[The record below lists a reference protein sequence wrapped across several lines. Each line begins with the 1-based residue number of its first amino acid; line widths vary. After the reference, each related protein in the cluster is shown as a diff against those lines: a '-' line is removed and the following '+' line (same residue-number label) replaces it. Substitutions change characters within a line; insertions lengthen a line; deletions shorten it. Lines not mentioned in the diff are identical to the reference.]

1 MQSARSESPRGR
13 RVRITIF
20 AIAIVAA
27 LLPPLAE
34 AAAGPVS
41 TLERVR
47 YTGKL
52 TLGYRADARPFSYRD
67 ESGNPAGYSVAL
79 CSRIAEEVKA
89 ELGLS
94 ALAVDWVAVTQ
105 EDRFRAVE
113 QGRIDLLCGT
123 EGATLTRRK
132 TVGFSIPIFPAGI
145 GAILRADAPA
155 GLQDVLMG
163 RHDTRPRW
171 RASPAEILE
180 RQTFSVV
187 AGTTTERWLAGRLD
201 GFKLAVKV
209 VPEENYDAG
218 IRSVLDRRTNVF
230 FAERAILLEAAK
242 RSGSAGELM
251 VLERRFT
258 YEPLALAL
266 ARGDEDFRLLVDR
279 TLSHLF
285 GSKEFS
291 DLYAKW
297 FGSPNED
304 ALRFFQLVA
313 LPQ

>member
-1 MQSARSESPRGR
+1 MQSARSESSQGR
-13 RVRITIF
+13 RVGIAVV

-27 LLPPLAE
+27 LLPPLAQ
-34 AAAGPVS
+34 AAPGPAS

-47 YTGKL
+47 QTGKL
-52 TLGYRADARPFSYRD
+52 VLGYRGDARPFSYRD

-89 ELGLS
+89 ELGLPT
-94 ALAVDWVAVTQ
+94 LIVEWVPVTQ

-123 EGATLTRRK
+123 EDATLTRRK
-132 TVGFSIPIFPAGI
+132 TVDFSIPIFPAGI
-145 GAILRADAPA
+145 GAILRTDAPA

-163 RHDTRPRW
+163 RRDTRPRW

-201 GFKLAVKV
+201 AFKLAVKV
-209 VPEENYDAG
+209 VSAENYEAG

-230 FAERAILLEAAK
+230 FAERAILLDAAK
-242 RSGSAGELM
+242 RTGSTGELV

-279 TLSHLF
+279 TLSRLF
-285 GSKEFS
+285 VSKEFS
-291 DLYAKW
+291 DLYGKW
-297 FGSPNED
+297 FGAPNED

-313 LPQ
+313 LPE